1 MDYKDADRADL
12 RVISGDNVRV
22 LADGRRP
29 SYHPTA
35 REVGRAETFVFVVGP
50 DVVARSGIRTL
61 VDGQSGL
68 TVVGDSGPGREL
80 PATIAVLRPDVLLLH
95 AARHRDDTTRLAR
108 AAPGV
113 RLVIIGSDSIGE
125 HVLMEDGVAALLP
138 SSATPEQVVAAVRMA
153 AAGYVL
159 IGESLRAAIGGVVK
173 QSVEEDERRQTT
185 AGLTERECE
194 VLVLMAKGMSNAEIA
209 MALTV
214 SEHTV
219 KSHVQKLLA
228 KLRLRNRVE
237 AVIFAFESGL
247 RDRRT
252 A

>member
-1 MDYKDADRADL
+1 MDTKDTL
-12 RVISGDNVRV
+12 RVIAGGNAGARP
-22 LADGRRP
+22 DGRRTGYLP
-29 SYHPTA
+29 GARDTA
-35 REVGRAETFVFVVGP
+35 DADTLVFVVGP
-50 DVVARSGIRTL
+50 DVVARSGIRAL
-61 VDGQSGL
+61 LEVQKDVV
-68 TVVGDSGPGREL
+68 VVGDSGPGREV

-95 AARHRDDTTRLAR
+95 AVRHRDDTTRLAR
-108 AAPGV
+108 AVPGV
-113 RLVIIGSDSIGE
+113 RLVIIGSDGIGE

-159 IGESLRAAIGGVVK
+159 IGESLREAIGGVVK
-173 QSVEEDERRQTT
+173 QSVEDDERRQTT

-219 KSHVQKLLA
+219 KSHVQRLLA

>member
-1 MDYKDADRADL
+1 MDTKDTL
-12 RVISGDNVRV
+12 RVIAGDNVRSM
-22 LADGRRP
+22 ADGRRTGYLP
-29 SYHPTA
+29 GA
-35 REVGRAETFVFVVGP
+35 RETGRAETFVFVVGP
-50 DVVARSGIRTL
+50 DVVARGGIRAL
-61 VDGQSGL
+61 VEEQSGL
-68 TVVGDSGPGREL
+68 TVVGDSGPGREV

-95 AARHRDDTTRLAR
+95 AVRHRDDTTSLAR
-108 AAPGV
+108 AVPGV
-113 RLVIIGSDSIGE
+113 RLVIIGSDAIGE

-159 IGESLRAAIGGVVK
+159 IGESLREAIGGVVRK
-173 QSVEEDERRQTT
+173 SVEDDERRETT

-247 RDRRT
+247 RDRRS